1 WIGTSGQGLFRYHPH
16 TESFIQVSTQGS
28 YISHIVEDKAHG
40 RVIVATLDNGL
51 VAYPVND
58 QRVGEVI
65 PLSGIERNAEEV
77 RFLQERHVK
86 VWFGLSADIIG
97 VLDGQELTTIENPE
111 IGVIRCAANGADGT
125 ILFGTDKG
133 IFSFHPDNQRFVH
146 LTGY

>member
-1 WIGTSGQGLFRYHPH
+1 LTRLMNKTKFHVSISTAVITMTQTADGTLWIGTSGQGLFRYHPH

-77 RFLQERHVK
+77 RFLQYRDGK
-86 VWFGLSADIIG
+86 VWFGLSANIIG
-97 VLDGQELTTIENPE
+97 VLD
-111 IGVIRCAANGADGT
+111 
-125 ILFGTDKG
+125 
-133 IFSFHPDNQRFVH
+133 
-146 LTGY
+146 